1 MFSGR
6 IGRVVV
12 DAVAGEGEGLVAEQQ
27 HRRWYH
33 LLPPGCLCRRCL
45 ALRER
50 GALLA
55 GLAVD
60 DVVLLDDAGAVL
72 VRDHMLDGDEGEA
85 PAAPAFFPT
94 DLMGGWRG
102 ARLAVLSHRGKAE
115 RLPGPHRPG
124 SGEGGRG

>member
-1 MFSGR
+1 M
-6 IGRVVV
+6 VVV
-12 DAVAGEGEGLVAEQQ
+12 DAVAVEGERRVAEQQ

-33 LLPPGCLCRRCL
+33 LLPPRGLLRRRL

-72 VRDHMLDGDEGEA
+72 VRAHMLDGDEGEA
-85 PAAPAFFPT
+85 PAAHGLLL
-94 DLMGGWRG
+94 D
-102 ARLAVLSHRGKAE
+102 RLDRKST
-115 RLPGPHRPG
+115 RLN
-124 SGEGGRG
+124 SSQQ